1 MSESAGN
8 DQGSAQVS
16 KGLAGITKA
25 MDDHVNMMDQLKS
38 QFGDIE
44 QAAKLIIDA
53 LKGGGKVL
61 LCGNGG
67 SAADA
72 QHIAAEIIGRFE
84 VERAAFPAIALTT
97 DTSILTAVGN
107 DYGFDQIFSR
117 QVAGLGRAGDVLM
130 AYSTSGNSANVLAA
144 VEVARD
150 LGVKVVSLTGQAG
163 GALKNQSDLW
173 LGAPSGVT
181 ARVQEAHGFIGH
193 VICQLID
200 AALVDLER
208 P

>member
-1 MSESAGN
+1 MSDSVAT
-8 DQGSAQVS
+8 DLPSDQVS
-16 KGLAGITKA
+16 KAAASLAQA
-25 MDDHVNMMDQLKS
+25 MDDHFNMMDQLKA

-44 QAAKLIIDA
+44 QAANLIIDA
-53 LKGGGKVL
+53 LKSGGKVL

-84 VERAAFPAIALTT
+84 LERAAFPAIALTT

-144 VEVARD
+144 VQVARD

-163 GALKNQSDLW
+163 GALKDQSDFW

>member
-1 MSESAGN
+1 MTDSVANLTPSDQPAESM
-8 DQGSAQVS
+8 VS
-16 KGLAGITKA
+16 ITQSMDAHLAMMQELKA
-25 MDDHVNMMDQLKS
+25 
-38 QFGDIE
+38 QFGEIE
-44 QAAKLIIDA
+44 QVANLIIDA
-53 LKGGGKVL
+53 LKSGAKVL

-117 QVAGLGRAGDVLM
+117 QVAGLGQAGDVLM

-144 VEVARD
+144 VQVAQS
-150 LGVKVVSLTGQAG
+150 LGVKVVSLTGQGG
-163 GALKNQSDLW
+163 GALKDLSDIW
-173 LGAPSGVT
+173 LGAPSSVT

-200 AALVDLER
+200 AALKNHER